1 MKKPERVEVGQ
12 WWLIH
17 GMPHR
22 IDAVDQDSDKFTTM
36 HGPVTHGSD
45 GVCVNAHAMW
55 TSVVMDVYEY
65 LGSGDHPEPSGW
77 MIETLVNAMSEI
89 ENGGPALDEPSRGR
103 FDRTNYRQ
111 IVRDAIDGKSH
122 DLTYTRCVGVIYRL
136 LRSLGKW

>member
-65 LGSGDHPEPSGW
+65 LGSGEHPEPSEW
-77 MIETLVNAMSEI
+77 MIETLAEHVNAIVDRAAEPTGHARTLARHI
-89 ENGGPALDEPSRGR
+89 VGGG
-103 FDRTNYRQ
+103 
-111 IVRDAIDGKSH
+111 H
-122 DLTYTRCVGVIYRL
+122 TRWNDIREGVL
-136 LRSLGKW
+136 LERAVLSLYSILRKLGKW